1 MMTELY
7 DILCPGKFYLIIVN
21 CLEIDARRNAVRK
34 HDETYWDMMMRVLH
48 SSCNKQLGQV
58 ASRLMS
64 TATAAAYKA
73 LTRLAFL
80 NTFSQ
85 DLSIPNLA
93 ISSHGF
99 HMGHFE
105 KLGHLWDEGHQC
117 QVMQSQEWSTSNSS
131 AYMDSQDVV
140 TALCVSLRTLKCSCG
155 KITQNESCSP
165 NFSGA
170 HHRYQKQVSVRMS
183 LLVVALASDLIFY
196 EDISVHSP
204 KPTSNPLRV
213 LASAW
218 SMFHRCTSGLAWNV
232 VL

>member
-1 MMTELY
+1 
-7 DILCPGKFYLIIVN
+7 
-21 CLEIDARRNAVRK
+21 
-34 HDETYWDMMMRVLH
+34 
-48 SSCNKQLGQV
+48 
-58 ASRLMS
+58 
-64 TATAAAYKA
+64 
-73 LTRLAFL
+73 
-80 NTFSQ
+80 
-85 DLSIPNLA
+85 
-93 ISSHGF
+93 
-99 HMGHFE
+99 
-105 KLGHLWDEGHQC
+105 
-117 QVMQSQEWSTSNSS
+117 MQSVHMDFTWDTLKNLDISEMKATNVKWCSPKNDRPQTLVHTWTVTMLSPHF
-131 AYMDSQDVV
+131 AY
-140 TALCVSLRTLKCSCG
+140 LCILSLKCSCG

-196 EDISVHSP
+196 EDISAHSP